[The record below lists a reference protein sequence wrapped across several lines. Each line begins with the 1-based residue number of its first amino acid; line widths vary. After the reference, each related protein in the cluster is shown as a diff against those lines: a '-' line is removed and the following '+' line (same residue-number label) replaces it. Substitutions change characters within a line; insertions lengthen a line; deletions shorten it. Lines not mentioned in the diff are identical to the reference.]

1 MNDSPLISSP
11 TQSLPDPSLTLNK
24 SELAEHLRV
33 SQRQIDVLTASG
45 GLPPPFLVGQSR
57 RWSRQ
62 TIIDWIERNE
72 KATSND

>member
-1 MNDSPLISSP
+1 MSLQPP
-11 TQSLPDPSLTLNK
+11 TEFASDPTLTLSK
-24 SELAEHLRV
+24 ADLAEHLRV

>member
-1 MNDSPLISSP
+1 MSFPPPIGIASDP
-11 TQSLPDPSLTLNK
+11 TLTLSK
-24 SELAEHLRV
+24 ADLAQHLRV
-33 SQRQIDVLTASG
+33 SQRQIDALTASG